1 MVISVSPS
9 ASSPFAIRY
18 LLHPALQLAFFESG
32 TQLKYGHASCVTGGS
47 DPTNFWADS
56 SPKSGVAPAR
66 FSVFSTVTFVGI
78 GSLSP
83 TLQRNCSRHRL
94 KNLEK
99 TKLKKV
105 ILTLFSCSV
114 RILTAHRCT
123 TRFVLISASVSWAGA
138 TATVSVAT
146 KWGRSSPTRCHSAAI
161 LTILSC
167 ATSSASCT

>member
-18 LLHPALQLAFFESG
+18 PLHPALQLAFFESG
-32 TQLKYGHASCVTGGS
+32 TQLKCGYASCVTGGS

-66 FSVFSTVTFVGI
+66 FSVFSTVTFVGTVL
-78 GSLSP
+78 LSP
-83 TLQRNCSRHRL
+83 TVPRNCSRHRL

-105 ILTLFSCSV
+105 ILTLFRCSV
-114 RILTAHRCT
+114 RILTAHRGT
-123 TRFVLISASVSWAGA
+123 LMSASICWAGA

-146 KWGRSSPTRCHSAAI
+146 KGVAPAQ
-161 LTILSC
+161 LG
-167 ATSSASCT
+167 ATPRPN